1 MRGYFSIVVFVVVVL
16 LAVVGAYW
24 WHGKNTAGVA
34 AAAQFK
40 TPQEQSNVYVR
51 FDMEAFDD
59 IEAQY
64 WQKASESDLAQL
76 FQLSLEKAVGTS
88 TEALATTT
96 REAAAQML
104 ASAFLS
110 LSTTSQEQL
119 ALQTVQIALYNLS
132 PVGRD
137 QLLSSQAQTSLQNT
151 VNNVNPAENLYADL
165 GLPNGATSAQVEQ
178 AYVQKSAALAAT
190 TSAAGKEELAQVQQ
204 ADATLS
210 NPTNKTIYDQTGAQ
224 ATVFSHVLNAHT
236 LYIDVSSVAPTTI
249 QEFAAAIDAAS
260 TTPAL
265 TNLIIDLRGNIGGD
279 LSFAQE
285 FLALFFGPNEYAFDL
300 FHQGDL
306 QVQRTANIPESAALQ
321 QFKEVAVVTD
331 ALTQSTAELA
341 ASALKHDHLA
351 VIVGSTTRGWGSV
364 EAIIPMQTQI
374 DPSETYALELVEYLT
389 VRYDGLPIE
398 GNGVVPDVDTSKS
411 GWTSQLA
418 NYFDSSSMVSAL
430 ESESTKAP
438 LQ

>member
-1 MRGYFSIVVFVVVVL
+1 MRS
-16 LAVVGAYW
+16 
-24 WHGKNTAGVA
+24 
-34 AAAQFK
+34 
-40 TPQEQSNVYVR
+40 
-51 FDMEAFDD
+51 
-59 IEAQY
+59 
-64 WQKASESDLAQL
+64 
-76 FQLSLEKAVGTS
+76 
-88 TEALATTT
+88 
-96 REAAAQML
+96 
-104 ASAFLS
+104 SAFLS

-285 FLALFFGPNEYAFDL
+285 FLALFFGPNEYAFDGRARGL
-300 FHQGDL
+300 GFETRPSRGHRRLDDARLGKRGSHHSDANADRPERNVRARTRRIPDRAL
-306 QVQRTANIPESAALQ
+306 RRVADRRQRCRA
-321 QFKEVAVVTD
+321 
-331 ALTQSTAELA
+331 
-341 ASALKHDHLA
+341 
-351 VIVGSTTRGWGSV
+351 
-364 EAIIPMQTQI
+364 
-374 DPSETYALELVEYLT
+374 
-389 VRYDGLPIE
+389 
-398 GNGVVPDVDTSKS
+398 
-411 GWTSQLA
+411 
-418 NYFDSSSMVSAL
+418 
-430 ESESTKAP
+430 
-438 LQ
+438 